1 MPDMLVRLWKLD
13 YNGFRKKQE
22 EITGI
27 TGIRFDRVLSPNFK
41 KVENFILK
49 EFGEGWASETTA
61 AFYKDPVSCFVA
73 VDTENELL
81 GFACYNAT
89 GKGFFGPTGV
99 KKKMRGQ
106 GIGSVLLWRCLE
118 ALWEQ
123 DYAYAIIGG
132 AGPVDYYAKAVG
144 ATVIEDSSPGIYSRG
159 I

>member
-13 YNGFRKKQE
+13 YNSFRNKQE
-22 EITGI
+22 EITTI
-27 TGIRFDRVLSPNFK
+27 TGIRFMRVLAPNFK
-41 KVENFILK
+41 RVENFILK

-106 GIGSVLLWRCLE
+106 GIGSVLLWRCWE

-123 DYAYAIIGG
+123 DSAYAIVGG

-144 ATVIEDSSPGIYSRG
+144 ATVIEDSSPGIYCRG

>member
-13 YNGFRKKQE
+13 YNGFRNKQE
-22 EITGI
+22 EITKA
-27 TGIRFDRVLSPNFK
+27 TGIRFLRVLSPNFK

-61 AFYKDPVSCFVA
+61 AFYHDPVSCFIA
-73 VDTENELL
+73 VDAKSEIL

-118 ALWEQ
+118 SLWEQ
-123 DYAYAIIGG
+123 DYAYAVIGG

-144 ATVIEDSSPGIYSRG
+144 ATVIEDSNPGIYSRG

>member
-1 MPDMLVRLWKLD
+1 MADMLVRLWKLD
-13 YNGFRKKQE
+13 YNGFRKKE
-22 EITGI
+22 EAITGI
-27 TGIRFDRVLSPNFK
+27 TGIRFVRVLSPNFK
-41 KVENFILK
+41 KVEKFISK

-61 AFYKDPVSCFVA
+61 AFYRDPVSCFVA

-99 KKKMRGQ
+99 KKAVRGQ